1 MVEQLSP
8 DDAHSSREDLCPEI
22 LGRINAREQEIERI
36 LLEARQAAAER
47 LREARRLAEAVLA
60 GHLMEAA
67 DEVANLQQER
77 GAEARRAAGEILAAA
92 AREASTIRAVSPER
106 LELVAARLLAM
117 ILPGG
122 ESERAGS

>member
-22 LGRINAREQEIERI
+22 LGRINAREQQIERI

-47 LREARRLAEAVLA
+47 LREARRLAETVLA
-60 GHLMEAA
+60 GHLVEAA
-67 DEVANLQQER
+67 GEVANLQQER